1 MVFFSNLTKMYLF
14 NNIQGFIILFFKK
27 NHIKNDPL
35 RKSHV
40 DESVFVNGCVQ
51 KTNWMCKNVICL
63 DLNIRRGKQ
72 TNTGH
77 TQQTDWP
84 SCVSLE
90 LVTTHRIRQ
99 QLNWQGTSACLGF
112 RFPLLPASPR
122 HAPSVFPLT
131 GSQGPACKFG
141 CFLCTLF
148 AEALIHDFQRKW
160 NLPVSIRWHG
170 LTLYLLK
177 PNLQLSSLFVL
188 LGRDDNGE
196 FVCSR

>member
-1 MVFFSNLTKMYLF
+1 MTPWENHTLTKVFLSMVVY
-14 NNIQGFIILFFKK
+14 
-27 NHIKNDPL
+27 
-35 RKSHV
+35 RKQT
-40 DESVFVNGCVQ
+40 ECV
-51 KTNWMCKNVICL
+51 KCHLSCL
-63 DLNIRRGKQ
+63 QFDLNIRRRKQ

-131 GSQGPACKFG
+131 GSHGPACKFG

>member
-1 MVFFSNLTKMYLF
+1 MTPWENHTLTKVFLSMVVY
-14 NNIQGFIILFFKK
+14 
-27 NHIKNDPL
+27 
-35 RKSHV
+35 RKQT
-40 DESVFVNGCVQ
+40 ECV
-51 KTNWMCKNVICL
+51 KIICL
-63 DLNIRRGKQ
+63 VLQFDLNIRRGKQ

-131 GSQGPACKFG
+131 GSHGPACKFG